1 MRIVVVGGG
10 KVGYYLCKTLLSCG
24 DTITLVEENEALAN
38 RLAQQLD
45 IPVVCGDGTAL
56 ESLEKAQIRGADA
69 LIAATGQDED
79 NLICCQL
86 CKRIFHLRK
95 VIAKVNDPKNVEIFK
110 RLGVDNAISS
120 TDSIVRMLEREVDT
134 SQIKELLEVG
144 EDASIQE
151 ILLPEDYKL
160 SGVPLSDLKLPQ
172 SCVIIS
178 VMRGKKLMIPRGSTK
193 LESGDTLL
201 VLTRDSAVSE
211 LLKRLKLQIEE
222 RGA

>member
-1 MRIVVVGGG
+1 M
-10 KVGYYLCKTLLSCG
+10 
-24 DTITLVEENEALAN
+24 
-38 RLAQQLD
+38 
-45 IPVVCGDGTAL
+45 
-56 ESLEKAQIRGADA
+56 
-69 LIAATGQDED
+69 
-79 NLICCQL
+79 
-86 CKRIFHLRK
+86 
-95 VIAKVNDPKNVEIFK
+95 
-110 RLGVDNAISS
+110 
-120 TDSIVRMLEREVDT
+120 
-134 SQIKELLEVG
+134 EVG